1 MSRVKE
7 KREELNITQEQLAEK
22 CGVSTRTIQRIEA
35 GTEPKG
41 HTLNVLAKALGVAV
55 SDLKEKPSD
64 VVHRDNTWLK
74 FINFSSLP
82 LTVLPPL
89 NIITPLV
96 IMYAKKEVNV
106 MGKQVVTL
114 QILWT
119 IGAFVLFMLASFMKN
134 WFDLN
139 NRFILVTMIVLVLSN
154 VFIILRNAFELD
166 KRGKLYF
173 DLNFSII

>member
-1 MSRVKE
+1 MSKVKE

-41 HTLNVLAKALGVAV
+41 HTLNALANVLGLEV
-55 SDLKEKPSD
+55 SDLKEGPSV
-64 VVHRDNTWLK
+64 VVHSDHSWLK

-82 LTVLPPL
+82 LTVVPPL
-89 NIITPLV
+89 NIVLPLI

-106 MGKQVVTL
+106 MSKQVVTL

-119 IGAFVLFMLASFMKN
+119 ICAFIIFMLASLIKN
-134 WFDLN
+134 WF
-139 NRFILVTMIVLVLSN
+139 RFGSKLILIVMILLVLSN
-154 VFIILRNAFELD
+154 VFIILRNAVEID
-166 KRGKLYF
+166 KKGKLF
-173 DLNFSII
+173 FRLNLSFI